1 MALVLFSARLGCALA
16 FGRLTLMPCTVAV
29 VRMMKMM
36 SSTYARSSIG
46 VMLIS
51 SYTSLSPPPP
61 AIVISLRVRLGD
73 ARDELVDEHVV
84 VGADLL
90 DARVQ
95 VVVAE
100 QARDGDAE

>member
-46 VMLIS
+46 VTLIS
-51 SYTSLSPPPP
+51 SYASFSPPPTGP
-61 AIVISLRVRLGD
+61 DISRISVAVSGVGFGD
-73 ARDELVDEHVV
+73 AGHELIDEHPH

-90 DARVQ
+90 DAGV
-95 VVVAE
+95 E
-100 QARDGDAE
+100 II